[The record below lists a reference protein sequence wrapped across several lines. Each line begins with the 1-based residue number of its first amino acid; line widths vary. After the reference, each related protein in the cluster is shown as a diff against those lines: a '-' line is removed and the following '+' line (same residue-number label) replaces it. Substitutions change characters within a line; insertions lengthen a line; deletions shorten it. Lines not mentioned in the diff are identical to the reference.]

1 MINDVVGE
9 VNEDESSE
17 MSPTRPRA
25 GRLIDDKGSASP
37 QQRSSP
43 PDANDNAPDKSFWI
57 SAPNF
62 RSDNMYKSKTY
73 FKF

>member
-43 PDANDNAPDKSFWI
+43 PDANDNAPDKSF
-57 SAPNF
+57 
-62 RSDNMYKSKTY
+62 
-73 FKF
+73 